1 MAHRSLTSDEI
12 TRLAARHVD
21 PAEWWDHICN
31 RKDQAWAEARLP
43 GQLAEADKVR
53 SEAGDDYKP
62 YVEVLA
68 EEVERRG

>member
-43 GQLAEADKVR
+43 EQLAEADRVKA
-53 SEAGDDYKP
+53 EAGDAYKP
-62 YVEVLA
+62 YAEIKA
-68 EEVERRG
+68 EEVERP

>member
-21 PAEWWDHICN
+21 PAEWWDHICD

-43 GQLAEADKVR
+43 GQLAEADKVKA
-53 SEAGDDYKP
+53 EAGDDYKP

-68 EEVERRG
+68 EEVER

>member
-1 MAHRSLTSDEI
+1 MAHRSLTSDYI

-43 GQLAEADKVR
+43 EQLAEADRVKA
-53 SEAGDDYKP
+53 EAGDAYKP
-62 YVEVLA
+62 YAEIKA
-68 EEVERRG
+68 EEVERP

>member
-31 RKDQAWAEARLP
+31 RKDQAWAAARVP
-43 GQLAEADKVR
+43 EQLAEADRVKA
-53 SEAGDDYKP
+53 EAGDAYKS
-62 YVEVLA
+62 YAEIKA
-68 EEVERRG
+68 EEVERH

>member
-43 GQLAEADKVR
+43 EQLAEADRVKA
-53 SEAGDDYKP
+53 EAGDAYKP
-62 YVEVLA
+62 YAEIKA
-68 EEVERRG
+68 EEVDRP